1 MTEAGIRARRI
12 NVVDDDRRLA
22 ALICRKLERLGF
34 TSISQTLVPAAI
46 DQVDVWVVDLSVLST
61 LTGDLPPADRLI
73 VMTGRDIN
81 QLPAPLDR
89 CQILQK
95 PFDETRLVAALH
107 GADPAKSK

>member
-1 MTEAGIRARRI
+1 MTEVGITTRRI

-22 ALICRKLERLGF
+22 ALICRKLERLGY
-34 TSISQTLVPAAI
+34 TSISDTPIPAAI
-46 DQVDVWVVDLSVLST
+46 DQADVWLVDLSVLTT
-61 LTGDLPPADRLI
+61 LTGDLPPANCLI

-89 CQILQK
+89 CQILLK

-107 GADPAKSK
+107 AVDRAKSR